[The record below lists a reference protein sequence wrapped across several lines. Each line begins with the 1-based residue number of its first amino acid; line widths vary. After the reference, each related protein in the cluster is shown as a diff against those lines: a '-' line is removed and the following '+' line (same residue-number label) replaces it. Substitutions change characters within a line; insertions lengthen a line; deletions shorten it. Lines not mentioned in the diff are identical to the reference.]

1 VATDSSD
8 ESPSQ
13 PSPAVQLSGLQL
25 DDLLAEVQGRLADF
39 AGARDRLRG
48 LLDAVLA
55 VASGLELDA
64 MLGRI
69 CSAAAEL
76 VEAKYAALGVLDE
89 RGGLGDFVYAG
100 IDADGRARIPR
111 EPQGLGLLGTLIE
124 DPRPLRLA
132 DLSRHPAAV
141 GQPEGHPPMRSF
153 LGVPIRVREKV
164 FGNLYLTEKR
174 GGSQFTADDEAV
186 VQALAAAA
194 GVAIDNARL
203 FEETRRRQRWLE
215 ATGEITTE
223 LLSGIQPED
232 VLPLVA
238 MRALELVGADCTVIA
253 LPCPVTE
260 DLLVARVAEGVD
272 AELITGIGMP
282 ATDSIAGQVFR
293 SGTAQAFADLSA
305 VREAGPLAATGRFG
319 PALFVPLRAG
329 EQVNGTLI
337 ALRSQHGEPFRPE
350 QLPVAVSFADQAAL
364 ALEFVAKQRAQREL
378 AVLADRDRIAR
389 DLHDHV
395 IQRLFAIGLVMQGVQ
410 RQLPTPA
417 VRERLGRAV
426 EQLDHTISE
435 IRTTIL
441 ELHSS
446 ADGPNG
452 AQNGG
457 LRRRLLSAVTDLTSE
472 AELKPTVRMSGPL
485 DTMVPAEV
493 ADHVEAVLREAVS
506 NAVRHANAD
515 RLVVTVDVGQDITVE
530 VVDDGVGIPAHVGR
544 SGLHNVAHR
553 AEALGGELRLARA
566 GDHGTRLTW
575 RAPLP

>member
-1 VATDSSD
+1 V
-8 ESPSQ
+8 E
-13 PSPAVQLSGLQL
+13 LSGLRL

-64 MLGRI
+64 MLKRI

-89 RGGLGDFVYAG
+89 NGGFGGFVYAG
-100 IDADGRARIPR
+100 IDESGRARIAR

-124 DPRPLRLA
+124 NPQPLRLT
-132 DLSRHPAAV
+132 DLSQHPASV
-141 GQPEGHPPMRSF
+141 GQPDGHPPMRSF
-153 LGVPIRVREKV
+153 LGVPIRVRQKV

-174 GGSQFTADDEAV
+174 GGNQFTPDDEAV

-215 ATGEITTE
+215 STGEITTE
-223 LLSGIQPED
+223 LLSGTQPED

-238 MRALELVGADCTVIA
+238 KRALELVSADCTVIA
-253 LPCPVTE
+253 LPCPVTP
-260 DLLVARVAEGVD
+260 DLLVAQVAEGVD
-272 AELITGIGMP
+272 AEPVAGLRLP

-293 SGTAQAFADLSA
+293 SGAAQAFPNLSS
-305 VREAGPLAATGRFG
+305 VHEAGPLAASGRFG

-337 ALRSQHGEPFRPE
+337 ALRSRNGEPFRPD
-350 QLPVAVSFADQAAL
+350 QLPVVVSFADQAAL
-364 ALEFVAKQRAQREL
+364 ALEFAAKQRAQREL

-410 RQLPTPA
+410 RQLPSPA
-417 VRERLGRAV
+417 IRERLGRAV
-426 EQLDHTISE
+426 EQLDDTISE

-441 ELHSS
+441 ELHV
-446 ADGPNG
+446 ADGE
-452 AQNGG
+452 QNG
-457 LRRRLLSAVTDLTSE
+457 LRQRLLSAVTDLT
-472 AELKPTVRMSGPL
+472 AEVQLKPTVRMSGPL
-485 DTMVPAEV
+485 DTMVPVEI

-515 RLVVTVDVGQDITVE
+515 HLVVTVDVADEITVE

-553 AEALGGELRLARA
+553 AETLGGELRLARA
-566 GDHGTRLTW
+566 GNRGTRLTW
-575 RAPLP
+575 RAPLPQLSP

>member
-1 VATDSSD
+1 
-8 ESPSQ
+8 
-13 PSPAVQLSGLQL
+13 VQLSGLRL
-25 DDLLAEVQGRLADF
+25 DDLLAEVQGRLADV

-48 LLDAVLA
+48 LLDAVLV
-55 VASGLELDA
+55 VASGLELEA

-76 VEAKYAALGVLDE
+76 VEARYGALGVLNE

-100 IDADGRARIPR
+100 IDTNGRAKVLR
-111 EPQGLGLLGTLIE
+111 EPDGLGLLGTLIE
-124 DPRPLRLA
+124 DPRPLLRA
-132 DLSRHPAAV
+132 DLSRHPAWEGQQV
-141 GQPEGHPPMRSF
+141 GKQDGQPDGRPPVPSF
-153 LGVPIRVREKV
+153 LGVPIRVRDKV

-194 GVAIDNARL
+194 GMAIDNARL

-238 MRALELVGADCTVIA
+238 ISALELVGADCTVIA
-253 LPCPVTE
+253 LPCPVTD

-272 AELITGIGMP
+272 AELISGIGLP

-293 SGTAQAFADLSA
+293 SGTALAFADLSA

-329 EQVNGTLI
+329 EQANGTLI
-337 ALRSQHGEPFRPE
+337 ALRSRGGEPFRPD

-364 ALEFVAKQRAQREL
+364 ALEFAAKQRVQREL

-410 RQLPTPA
+410 RQLPTTA
-417 VRERLGRAV
+417 LGERLGRAV

-441 ELHSS
+441 ELH
-446 ADGPNG
+446 ATEGPDS

-457 LRRRLLSAVTDLTSE
+457 LRRRLLSAITDLTSE

-485 DTMVPAEV
+485 DTMVPAAV
-493 ADHVEAVLREAVS
+493 AEHVEAVLREAVS

-515 RLVVTVDVGQDITVE
+515 RLVVTVDVADDITVE